1 MNEKNASGIN
11 GARAHYIESL
21 IAVDDFA
28 GVVRYYENHRI
39 EFDNA
44 ADHDTAVILRQTS
57 RAYASLTNYPVALKL
72 ARLAQTIFSSQGDTI
87 DLAETFMVVGGILR
101 NMVEMKEAEKA
112 FRDAE
117 SIFRRNDCPEGQSR
131 ALNLLAGLFFRKADY
146 SNALSVLLDAIQIAK
161 KQEDSEK
168 LAYMMGN
175 IGRIYSFMGNFD
187 EAEKHMLINIEMSQ
201 DISKP
206 VELARAYMSL
216 GYLYIQ
222 KANYENAKSNLT
234 KAAELLQQCNSP
246 RDEVMYMTY
255 LGELEYRMGE
265 VEEARRTLL
274 VALCQAEKIAPES
287 SLAGRV
293 MRHLAEVYVRQ
304 NNFQAAQRLIARA
317 MVIMTNA
324 DLKAEIGALKN
335 LRAKIAEQTGNKKE
349 ARELFINALDELAES
364 GVHSAYA
371 EVLIDAGR
379 SEVFKTRDRMTYLFR
394 AENFYRKNKIQTVVE
409 EIEYLISGLGYIDY
423 EVKSYPSDNKPIL
436 ENIDFITASAKILRF
451 KSQLPVIAGSDLPI
465 LLTGQT
471 GVGKD
476 RMAAYFHSVARPNGP
491 FRAINCASIPE
502 PLLESE
508 LFGYQKGAFTG
519 ADHNKTGLFEMANG
533 GVLYLDEIG
542 DMPLALQT
550 KLLGVLQ
557 SWKITPVGSTREIKL
572 DIKLVTA
579 TNRNLEEM
587 VEKGTFRRDLYY
599 RISGIHF
606 HIDSLKN
613 RKEDIPLL
621 LKYFLKKRKLFTEGE
636 IPSDLLHLFVKHDW
650 PGNTRELDHIVL
662 RLQILTEMVVEGDL
676 VELTRSMFD
685 TEKTLENNTLF
696 NKVEQFERK
705 LLVEAMLASRG
716 NKSEAARILGIHE
729 ATIRTKLKRYDIRCD
744 GGTIN

>member
-11 GARAHYIESL
+11 GAMAHYIESL

-39 EFDNA
+39 EIDNA
-44 ADHDTAVILRQTS
+44 ADHDTAVILRLTS

-72 ARLAQTIFSSQGDTI
+72 ARSAQTIFSSQGDTI

-117 SIFRRNDCPEGQSR
+117 SIFRRNDCPDGQSR

-161 KQEDSEK
+161 RQEDSEK

-175 IGRIYSFMGNFD
+175 IGRIYSFMGDFD
-187 EAEKHMLINIEMSQ
+187 EAEKYMLINIEMSQ
-201 DISKP
+201 EISKP
-206 VELARAYMSL
+206 VELARAFMSL

-222 KANYENAKSNLT
+222 KANYEDAKSNLT
-234 KAAELLQQCNSP
+234 KAAELLHQGNSP

-265 VEEARRTLL
+265 NEEARKTLL
-274 VALCQAEKIAPES
+274 VALSQAEKIAPDT

-293 MRHLAEVYVRQ
+293 IRHLAEVYVRQ
-304 NNFQAAQRLIARA
+304 NNFMAAQRQIARA
-317 MVIMTNA
+317 MVIMAKA
-324 DLKAEIGALKN
+324 DLKAEIGALRN
-335 LRAKIAEQTGNKKE
+335 LRAKIAEQAGNKKE
-349 ARELFINALDELAES
+349 ARDLFIKALDELAES
-364 GVHSAYA
+364 GVRYEYA
-371 EVLIDAGR
+371 EVLLDAGR
-379 SEVFKTRDRMTYLFR
+379 SEVFKMRDRMVYLFR
-394 AENFYRKNKIQTVVE
+394 AENFYRKNKIQTVVD
-409 EIEYLISGLGYIDY
+409 EIENLISVSGSIDKDV
-423 EVKSYPSDNKPIL
+423 EFCNSDNKPVF
-436 ENIDFITASAKILRF
+436 ENVDFITASPKIMRF
-451 KSQLPVIAGSDLPI
+451 KSQLPIIAGSDLPI

-502 PLLESE
+502 TLLESE

-519 ADHNKTGLFEMANG
+519 ADQNKKGLFEMANG

-542 DMPLALQT
+542 EMPLSLQT

-557 SWKITPVGSTREIKL
+557 SWKITPVGSTKEIKL

-579 TNRNLEEM
+579 TNRNLDEM
-587 VEKGTFRRDLYY
+587 VENGTFRRDLYY
-599 RISGIHF
+599 RISGMNF

-621 LKYFLKKRKLFTEGE
+621 LKYFLKKYKLSCDGE
-636 IPSDLLHLFVKHDW
+636 VPMDLVHLFIKYDW
-650 PGNTRELDHIVL
+650 PGNTRELDHKVL
-662 RLQILTEMVVEGDL
+662 RLQIMTQMITEGDL
-676 VELTRSMFD
+676 VELSRNVFGMED
-685 TEKTLENNTLF
+685 HKTDNSLF
-696 NKVEQFERK
+696 SKVEQFERK
-705 LLVEAMLASRG
+705 LIVEALLASGG
-716 NKSEAARILGIHE
+716 NRSEAARILGIHE
-729 ATIRTKLKRYDIRCD
+729 ATVRTKLKRYDIRID
-744 GGTIN
+744 GGVIN